1 MMPSVTIELPSVLAP
16 VVNGERSF
24 TVNAETLPGALA
36 ALFEIQPGLK
46 VHLFDETES
55 FREHVL
61 CFHNQTNT
69 RWMDSMDVP
78 LQDGDTITI
87 LQAVSGG

>member
-1 MMPSVTIELPSVLAP
+1 MPSVTIELPSVLAP

-24 TVNAETLPGALA
+24 TVDAETLPGALA
-36 ALFEIQPGLK
+36 ALFELQPGLK

-69 RWMDSMDVP
+69 RWMESIDVP
-78 LQDGDTITI
+78 LRDGDTITI

>member
-1 MMPSVTIELPSVLAP
+1 MPSVTIELPSVLAP

-24 TVNAETLPGALA
+24 TVDADTLPAALT

-46 VHLFDETES
+46 VHLFDEAEA

-61 CFHNQTNT
+61 CFYNQTNT
-69 RWMDSMDVP
+69 RWMKSIDVP
-78 LQDGDTITI
+78 LREGDTITI

>member
-1 MMPSVTIELPSVLAP
+1 MASVTIELPSVLAP

-24 TVNAETLPGALA
+24 TVDADTLPAALA

-46 VHLFDETES
+46 VHLYDETEA

-61 CFHNQTNT
+61 CFHNKTNT
-69 RWMDSMDVP
+69 RWMESIDVP
-78 LQDGDTITI
+78 LSDGDTITI

>member
-1 MMPSVTIELPSVLAP
+1 MPSVTIERPSVLAP

-24 TVNAETLPGALA
+24 TVDADTLPAALA
-36 ALFEIQPGLK
+36 ALFAIQPALK
-46 VHLFDETES
+46 DHLFDETET

-69 RWMDSMDVP
+69 RWMESIDVP

>member
-1 MMPSVTIELPSVLAP
+1 MPSVTIELPSVLAP

-24 TVNAETLPGALA
+24 TVDADTLTGALA
-36 ALFEIQPGLK
+36 ALFEIQPALK
-46 VHLFDETES
+46 VHLFDETEA
-55 FREHVL
+55 FRAHVL

-69 RWMDSMDVP
+69 RWMESIDVP